1 MYRNFRRKKII
12 IKILA
17 VIISASLTVAV
28 VSAIVNKNFDELR
41 KFLLGEC
48 SDFTASTETNVSNLL
63 RLKISALNLQ
73 YNKIYVADTEEL
85 RNALKNAMAG
95 DEIILIKAD
104 ANDLPFAH
112 EFFNAIICAD
122 SYNYF
127 GRDDNFLDEKIIPFI
142 KPGGYVYI
150 AVPGM
155 KKDCHDDLPDELL
168 LSWNEE
174 QLDYIHDMDYWRNI
188 VDKSNKSKVISI
200 KQMEGN
206 EELWTDW
213 INCDN
218 EYAAGDKK
226 AVDAGACKYLNFIS
240 IVLQRVK

>member
-1 MYRNFRRKKII
+1 MG
-12 IKILA
+12 L
-17 VIISASLTVAV
+17 S
-28 VSAIVNKNFDELR
+28 
-41 KFLLGEC
+41 
-48 SDFTASTETNVSNLL
+48 
-63 RLKISALNLQ
+63 
-73 YNKIYVADTEEL
+73 
-85 RNALKNAMAG
+85 G
-95 DEIILIKAD
+95 DEIIPIKAD
-104 ANDLPFAH
+104 ANDLLFAH

-200 KQMEGN
+200 KQWKEMKNFGRIGLTVIMNMLPEIKKLLMQ
-206 EELWTDW
+206 ELVN
-213 INCDN
+213 I
-218 EYAAGDKK
+218 
-226 AVDAGACKYLNFIS
+226 
-240 IVLQRVK
+240 